1 MCGGFGVEYAIN
13 PNYLLNSVEAVLS
26 MDLPETAFAFALNAH
41 VNLMAGVDP
50 EQVIG
55 LSLS

>member
-1 MCGGFGVEYAIN
+1 MIN

-41 VNLMAGVDP
+41 ANLMAGIDP
-50 EQVIG
+50 EQIIG
-55 LSLS
+55 LSLT

>member
-1 MCGGFGVEYAIN
+1 MIN

-41 VNLMAGVDP
+41 VNLMTGIDP

-55 LSLS
+55 LSFT

>member
-1 MCGGFGVEYAIN
+1 MIN

-26 MDLPETAFAFALNAH
+26 MDLPEAAFAFALNAH
-41 VNLMAGVDP
+41 ANLMAGIDP

-55 LSLS
+55 YSLN